1 MEKKKVSRRTMA
13 WRMAAITLVV
23 TIAFIGVCSEPQDS
37 LAPSEWWAAFWTSKI
52 IGAAFATLA
61 AWMYRT
67 WQIGNVES

>member
-37 LAPSEWWAAFWTSKI
+37 LAPSEWWAAFWTSKV
-52 IGAAFATLA
+52 IGATFATLA

-67 WQIGNVES
+67 WQCNTVIK